1 MLTHSEEFY
10 ESSVHC
16 ASITEQNLCSSP
28 SAEAGCHS
36 VHQEIH
42 AFCWDKMFIIL
53 FTTAHHWTL
62 SWVRQIQSLTL
73 QPISLKLILALP
85 PPHLTPQYLPIS
97 LICLPFQFTNQ
108 NTICNPHH
116 PMHAKFHTNHNLLH
130 FITIIEF
137 GKDSS
142 VNTVTRL
149 CDW

>member
-28 SAEAGCHS
+28 AEAGCHS

-42 AFCWDKMFIIL
+42 AFYWGKMFITL

-62 SWVRQIQSLTL
+62 SWVRWIQSLTL
-73 QPISLKLILALP
+73 QPISIKLMLTLP
-85 PPHLTPQYLPIS
+85 PPHLTPQYLLIS

-108 NTICNPHH
+108 NTICNSQHS
-116 PMHAKFHTNHNLLH
+116 MHAKFHTNHNLLH

-137 GKDSS
+137 GKVSS

-149 CDW
+149 CGR